1 MKKSI
6 SIFISLLLCLPLLL
20 CGAFFVFNINFA
32 KAEEIVVPLYNNE
45 DFIRTINEYNSTGDA
60 GATRTYILQEDI
72 DVSSLDGKIT
82 GMFGTASL
90 PFAGTFDGNGH
101 TISNLNIN
109 ITLTADSNTF
119 LYAGLF
125 GYTNGATIK
134 NLHISGL
141 NINITINGEANNSL
155 SSVYA
160 GLVGFASNTTI
171 SNTQI
176 SGNYSVDVPKSD
188 ELIFG
193 GLVGQANNT
202 TIENCYIT
210 SSMSIDV
217 IEGYTED
224 NEAIAGNFNMLTY
237 GGLVGQM
244 NNSTLKNAIVRPT
257 SAINLNLS
265 NIYRTTSVIG
275 GVVGNLNSSS
285 VQFVLG
291 AQNLNVDI
299 DENYNGNTF
308 IGGIAGYLSQG
319 ETQII
324 NSIYDGVLTI
334 DDGSGNASIGYLG
347 GYISSPA
354 PSAYNLSYDYYY
366 RPQNST
372 YNAFGYYGNYSLR
385 DNEAY
390 IISQSVRA
398 NSTNY
403 FEDKD
408 WNELYGDWNF
418 TDDFIIRNNVIYL
431 QAFEDNFTLRTEV
444 DEFISI
450 TEPINDVDE
459 SGAEINFR
467 YGDTASFSFQFS
479 NIESGVSDETFSNYY
494 ELTNIT
500 LDKQNGSETVVTFF
514 EQANASGEGTHLEP
528 RVTSNFPNI
537 TAEYDEDT
545 ETYTITING
554 ITMNYAG
561 TYSVN
566 IEPIHFTGNFEYRL
580 FDEEG
585 QLDNESD
592 EMKTE
597 CYVYYTNGEN
607 RNDPSVQIRDMVYGN
622 RYSISTSAR
631 TNSLYSFTGWC
642 IVHYDDEGNE
652 TSTEEIAGATNRDL
666 SFTFGQGVFTDNFT
680 VYARYDYNAC
690 NFNFILG
697 DGIEQ
702 IVLSS
707 RSEPITTTD
716 TTVPLL
722 KQLTSITM
730 DVYVR
735 PNSSFDVQRFMD
747 SVNTFDLENPEAGFC
762 ALVENYPITLEDGTT
777 QYQFTLNLN
786 NLSTDN
792 EDSFTLT
799 FNTEEVH
806 TTDWTLV
813 WILVG
818 SIGGGLLLIGG
829 IILIVFLVKR
839 RGGRGGGGSL
849 KKSSYKNMY
858 Y

>member
-32 KAEEIVVPLYNNE
+32 KAEEVEGRVIYLTSDNFLQV
-45 DFIRTINEYNSTGDA
+45 INEYIRVPETNPIS
-60 GATRTYILQEDI
+60 TYILQEDI
-72 DVSSLDGKIT
+72 NVPNANKDLYDDIEGL
-82 GMFGTASL
+82 FGTAEY

-101 TISNLNIN
+101 TISNLHVN
-109 ITLTADSNTF
+109 LTGDSYANSSTI
-119 LYAGLF
+119 YAGLF
-125 GYTNGATIK
+125 GYTDGATIK
-134 NLHISGL
+134 NLHISGTYNVEVL
-141 NINITINGEANNSL
+141 E
-155 SSVYA
+155 
-160 GLVGFASNTTI
+160 
-171 SNTQI
+171 
-176 SGNYSVDVPKSD
+176 SD
-188 ELIFG
+188 ELVIG

-257 SAINLNLS
+257 SAVNFQLS
-265 NIYRTTSVIG
+265 NVYQTTSVIG

-291 AQNLNVDI
+291 AQSLNVNI
-299 DENYNGNTF
+299 DENYNGSTY

-334 DDGSGNASIGYLG
+334 DDGSGNASIGYVG

-354 PSAYNLSYDYYY
+354 PRAYNLSYDYYY

-372 YNAFGYYGNYSLR
+372 YTAFGDYGNYALR

-398 NSTNY
+398 NSSNY
-403 FEDKD
+403 FESKE
-408 WNELYGDWNF
+408 WNDLYGDWDF

-450 TEPINDVDE
+450 TKEIE
-459 SGAEINFR
+459 SGLR
-467 YGDTASFSFQFS
+467 YGDTASFSFKFS
-479 NIESGVSDETFSNYY
+479 NIEAGVSDETFSNYY

-500 LDKQNGSETVVTFF
+500 LDKQDGSQTVVTFF
-514 EQANASGEGTHLEP
+514 KQENDNDETHLEP
-528 RVTSNFPNI
+528 RVKGEFPNI
-537 TAEYDEDT
+537 TAEYDEKT
-545 ETYTITING
+545 EEYTITING

-566 IEPIHFTGNFEYRL
+566 IEPVRFTGNFEYRL

-607 RNDPSVQIRDMVYGN
+607 RNDPTIQIKDMVYGN

-631 TNSLYSFTGWC
+631 TNSLYSFTSWC
-642 IVHYDDEGNE
+642 IVKYDDEGNE
-652 TSTEEIAGATNRDL
+652 ISSEEITGATNRDL

-702 IVLSS
+702 IVLSN
-707 RSEPITTTD
+707 RSEPITATD

-730 DVYVR
+730 DVYVKA
-735 PNSSFDVQRFMD
+735 NASFDVQRFMD

-762 ALVENYPITLEDGTT
+762 VLVDNYPITLEDGTT

-806 TTDWTLV
+806 TTNWTLV
-813 WILVG
+813 WTLVG

>member
-32 KAEEIVVPLYNNE
+32 KAEGNVVNLTSEN
-45 DFIRTINEYNSTGDA
+45 FLRAINEY
-60 GATRTYILQEDI
+60 GATGIDATTTYVLQEDI
-72 DVSSLDGKIT
+72 DVSKLGDIE
-82 GMFGTASL
+82 GMFGSANT

-101 TISNLNIN
+101 TISNLNMAWTGDTYAN
-109 ITLTADSNTF
+109 SST

-125 GYTNGATIK
+125 GYTDSATIK
-134 NLHISGL
+134 NLHISGTYNVEVL
-141 NINITINGEANNSL
+141 E
-155 SSVYA
+155 
-160 GLVGFASNTTI
+160 
-171 SNTQI
+171 
-176 SGNYSVDVPKSD
+176 SD
-188 ELIFG
+188 ELVIG

-202 TIENCYIT
+202 TLENCYTT
-210 SSMSIDV
+210 SSMSVDV
-217 IEGYTED
+217 IKGFNED

-237 GGLVGQM
+237 GGLVGEM
-244 NNSTLKNAIVRPT
+244 KYSTLVNSIVRPT
-257 SAINLNLS
+257 RAINLNLS

-291 AQNLNVDI
+291 AQSLNVNI
-299 DENYNGNTF
+299 DENYNGSTY
-308 IGGIAGYLSQG
+308 IGGIAGYISQG

-324 NSIYDGVLTI
+324 NSIYDGVLSVE
-334 DDGSGNASIGYLG
+334 DGSGNASIGYVG

-354 PSAYNLSYDYYY
+354 PRAYNLSYDYYY

-372 YNAFGYYGNYSLR
+372 YTAFGDYGDYALR

-398 NSTNY
+398 NSSNY
-403 FEDKD
+403 FESKE
-408 WNELYGDWNF
+408 WNDLYGDWNF

-450 TEPINDVDE
+450 TKEIE
-459 SGAEINFR
+459 SGLR
-467 YGDTASFSFQFS
+467 YGDTASFSFKFS
-479 NIESGVSDETFSNYY
+479 NIEAGVSDETFSNYY

-500 LDKQNGSETVVTFF
+500 LDKQDGSQTVVTFF
-514 EQANASGEGTHLEP
+514 KQENENDETHLEP
-528 RVTSNFPNI
+528 RVKGEFPNI
-537 TAEYDEDT
+537 TAEYNEKT
-545 ETYTITING
+545 EEYTITING

-566 IEPIHFTGNFEYRL
+566 IEPVRFTGNFEYRL

-607 RNDPSVQIRDMVYGN
+607 RNDPTIQIKDMVYGN

-642 IVHYDDEGNE
+642 IVQYDDEGNE
-652 TSTEEIAGATNRDL
+652 ISSEEITGATNRDL

-702 IVLSS
+702 IVLSN

-730 DVYVR
+730 DVYVKA
-735 PNSSFDVQRFMD
+735 NASFDVQRFMD

-762 ALVENYPITLEDGTT
+762 VLVDNYPITLEDGTT

-806 TTDWTLV
+806 ITNWTLV
-813 WILVG
+813 WTLVG

>member
-32 KAEEIVVPLYNNE
+32 KAEGNVVNLTSEN
-45 DFIRTINEYNSTGDA
+45 FLRAINEY
-60 GATRTYILQEDI
+60 GATGIDATTTYVLQEDI
-72 DVSSLDGKIT
+72 DVSKLGDIE
-82 GMFGTASL
+82 GMFGSANT

-101 TISNLNIN
+101 TISNLNMAWTGDTYAN
-109 ITLTADSNTF
+109 SST

-125 GYTNGATIK
+125 GYTDSATIK
-134 NLHISGL
+134 NLHISGAYNVEVL
-141 NINITINGEANNSL
+141 E
-155 SSVYA
+155 
-160 GLVGFASNTTI
+160 
-171 SNTQI
+171 
-176 SGNYSVDVPKSD
+176 SD
-188 ELIFG
+188 ELVIG
-193 GLVGQANNT
+193 GFIGQANNT

-210 SSMSIDV
+210 SSMSVDV
-217 IEGYTED
+217 IKGFNED
-224 NEAIAGNFNMLTY
+224 NEAVAGNFNMLTY

-244 NNSTLKNAIVRPT
+244 KYSTLVNSIVRPT
-257 SAINLNLS
+257 STVNFHLS
-265 NIYRTTSVIG
+265 NVYRTTSVIG

-285 VQFVLG
+285 VRFVLG
-291 AQNLNVDI
+291 AQSLNVNI
-299 DENYNGNTF
+299 DENYNGSTY
-308 IGGIAGYLSQG
+308 IGGIAGYISQG

-324 NSIYDGVLTI
+324 NSIYDGVLTVE
-334 DDGSGNASIGYLG
+334 DGSGNASIGYVG

-354 PSAYNLSYDYYY
+354 PRAYNLSYDYYY

-372 YNAFGYYGNYSLR
+372 YTAFGDYGDYALR

-398 NSTNY
+398 NSSNY
-403 FEDKD
+403 FESKE
-408 WNELYGDWNF
+408 WNDLYGDWNF

-450 TEPINDVDE
+450 TKEIE
-459 SGAEINFR
+459 SGLR
-467 YGDTASFSFQFS
+467 YGDTASFSFKFS
-479 NIESGVSDETFSNYY
+479 NIEAGVSDETFSNYY

-500 LDKQNGSETVVTFF
+500 LDKQDGSQTVVTFF
-514 EQANASGEGTHLEP
+514 KQENENDGTHLEP
-528 RVTSNFPNI
+528 RVKSEFPNI
-537 TAEYDEDT
+537 TAEYNEET
-545 ETYTITING
+545 EEYTITING

-566 IEPIHFTGNFEYRL
+566 IEPVRFTGNFEYRL

-607 RNDPSVQIRDMVYGN
+607 RNDPTIQIKDMVYGN

-642 IVHYDDEGNE
+642 IVKYDDEGNE
-652 TSTEEIAGATNRDL
+652 ISSEEITGATNRDL

-730 DVYVR
+730 DVYVKA
-735 PNSSFDVQRFMD
+735 NASFDVQRFMD

-762 ALVENYPITLEDGTT
+762 VLVDNYPITLEDGTT

-806 TTDWTLV
+806 TTNWTLV
-813 WILVG
+813 WTLVG

>member
-32 KAEEIVVPLYNNE
+32 KAEGNVVNLTSEN
-45 DFIRTINEYNSTGDA
+45 FLRAINEY
-60 GATRTYILQEDI
+60 GATGIDATTTYVLQEDI
-72 DVSSLDGKIT
+72 DVSKLGDIE
-82 GMFGTASL
+82 GMFGSANT

-101 TISNLNIN
+101 TISNLNMAWTGDTYAN
-109 ITLTADSNTF
+109 SST

-125 GYTNGATIK
+125 GYTDSATIK
-134 NLHISGL
+134 NLHISGAYNVEVL
-141 NINITINGEANNSL
+141 E
-155 SSVYA
+155 
-160 GLVGFASNTTI
+160 
-171 SNTQI
+171 
-176 SGNYSVDVPKSD
+176 SD
-188 ELIFG
+188 ELVIG
-193 GLVGQANNT
+193 GFIGQANNT

-210 SSMSIDV
+210 SSMSVDV
-217 IEGYTED
+217 IKGFNED
-224 NEAIAGNFNMLTY
+224 NEAVAGNFNMLTY

-244 NNSTLKNAIVRPT
+244 KYSTLVNSIVRPT
-257 SAINLNLS
+257 STVNFHLS
-265 NIYRTTSVIG
+265 NVYRTTSVIG

-285 VQFVLG
+285 VRFVLG
-291 AQNLNVDI
+291 AQSLNVNI
-299 DENYNGNTF
+299 DENYNGSTY
-308 IGGIAGYLSQG
+308 IGGIAGYISQG

-324 NSIYDGVLTI
+324 NSIYDGVLTVE
-334 DDGSGNASIGYLG
+334 DGSGNASIGYVG

-354 PSAYNLSYDYYY
+354 PRAYNLSYDYYY

-372 YNAFGYYGNYSLR
+372 YTAFGDYGDYALR

-398 NSTNY
+398 NSSNY
-403 FEDKD
+403 FESKE
-408 WNELYGDWNF
+408 WNDLYGDWDF

-450 TEPINDVDE
+450 TKEIE
-459 SGAEINFR
+459 SGLR
-467 YGDTASFSFQFS
+467 YGDTASFSFKFS
-479 NIESGVSDETFSNYY
+479 NIEAGVSDETFSNYY

-500 LDKQNGSETVVTFF
+500 LDKQDGSQTVVTFF
-514 EQANASGEGTHLEP
+514 KEDNESGNGTHLEP
-528 RVTSNFPNI
+528 RVKSEFPNI
-537 TAEYDEDT
+537 TAEYNEET
-545 ETYTITING
+545 EEYTITING

-566 IEPIHFTGNFEYRL
+566 IEPVRFTGNFEYRL

-607 RNDPSVQIRDMVYGN
+607 RNDPNIQIKDDMVYGN

-642 IVHYDDEGNE
+642 IVKYDDEGNE
-652 TSTEEIAGATNRDL
+652 ISSEEITGATNRDL

-730 DVYVR
+730 DVYVKA
-735 PNSSFDVQRFMD
+735 NASFDVQRFMD

-762 ALVENYPITLEDGTT
+762 VLVDNYPITLEDGTT

-806 TTDWTLV
+806 TTNWTLV
-813 WILVG
+813 WTLVG

>member
-32 KAEEIVVPLYNNE
+32 KAEEVEGRVIYLTSDNFLQV
-45 DFIRTINEYNSTGDA
+45 INEYIRVPETNPIS
-60 GATRTYILQEDI
+60 TYILQEDI
-72 DVSSLDGKIT
+72 DVPNANKDLYDDIEGL
-82 GMFGTASL
+82 FGTASL

-101 TISNLNIN
+101 TISNLHVN
-109 ITLTADSNTF
+109 LTGDSYANSSTI
-119 LYAGLF
+119 YAGLF
-125 GYTNGATIK
+125 GYTDGATIK
-134 NLHISGL
+134 NLHISGTYNVEVL
-141 NINITINGEANNSL
+141 E
-155 SSVYA
+155 
-160 GLVGFASNTTI
+160 
-171 SNTQI
+171 
-176 SGNYSVDVPKSD
+176 SD
-188 ELIFG
+188 ELVIG

-210 SSMSIDV
+210 SSMSVDV
-217 IEGYTED
+217 IKGFNED
-224 NEAIAGNFNMLTY
+224 NEAVAGNFNMLTY

-244 NNSTLKNAIVRPT
+244 KYSTLVNSIVRPT
-257 SAINLNLS
+257 STVNFHLS
-265 NIYRTTSVIG
+265 NVYRTTSVIG

-285 VQFVLG
+285 VRFVLG
-291 AQNLNVDI
+291 AQSLNVNI
-299 DENYNGNTF
+299 DENYNGSTY
-308 IGGIAGYLSQG
+308 IGGIAGYISQG

-324 NSIYDGVLTI
+324 NSIYDGVLTVE
-334 DDGSGNASIGYLG
+334 DGSGNASIGYVG

-354 PSAYNLSYDYYY
+354 PRAYNLSYDYYY

-372 YNAFGYYGNYSLR
+372 YTAFGDYGNYALR

-398 NSTNY
+398 NSSNY
-403 FEDKD
+403 FEEKD
-408 WNELYGDWNF
+408 WNDLYGDWNF

-450 TEPINDVDE
+450 TKEIE
-459 SGAEINFR
+459 SGLR
-467 YGDTASFSFQFS
+467 YGDTASFSFKFS
-479 NIESGVSDETFSNYY
+479 NIEAGVSDETFSNYY

-500 LDKQNGSETVVTFF
+500 LDKQDGSQTVATFF
-514 EQANASGEGTHLEP
+514 TEDNESGNGTHLEP
-528 RVTSNFPNI
+528 RVKSEFPNI
-537 TAEYDEDT
+537 TAEYNEET
-545 ETYTITING
+545 EEYTITING

-566 IEPIHFTGNFEYRL
+566 IEPVRFTGNFEYRL

-607 RNDPSVQIRDMVYGN
+607 RNDPTIQIKDMVYGN

-642 IVHYDDEGNE
+642 IVQYDDEGNE
-652 TSTEEIAGATNRDL
+652 ISSEEITGATNRDL

-702 IVLSS
+702 IVLSN

-730 DVYVR
+730 DVYVKA
-735 PNSSFDVQRFMD
+735 NASFDVQRFMD

-762 ALVENYPITLEDGTT
+762 VLVDNYPITLEDGTT

-806 TTDWTLV
+806 TTNWTLV
-813 WILVG
+813 WTLVG

>member
-32 KAEEIVVPLYNNE
+32 KAEEVEGRVIYLTSDNFLQV
-45 DFIRTINEYNSTGDA
+45 INEYIRVPETNPIS
-60 GATRTYILQEDI
+60 TYILQEDI
-72 DVSSLDGKIT
+72 DVSNAKKDLYDDIEGL
-82 GMFGTASL
+82 FGTASL

-101 TISNLNIN
+101 TISNLHVN
-109 ITLTADSNTF
+109 LTGDSYANSSTI
-119 LYAGLF
+119 YAGLF
-125 GYTNGATIK
+125 GYTDGATIK
-134 NLHISGL
+134 NLHISGTYNVEVL
-141 NINITINGEANNSL
+141 E
-155 SSVYA
+155 
-160 GLVGFASNTTI
+160 
-171 SNTQI
+171 
-176 SGNYSVDVPKSD
+176 SD
-188 ELIFG
+188 ELVIG

-210 SSMSIDV
+210 SSMFVDV
-217 IEGYTED
+217 IKGFNED
-224 NEAIAGNFNMLTY
+224 NEAVAGNFNMLTY
-237 GGLVGQM
+237 GGLVGEM
-244 NNSTLKNAIVRPT
+244 KYSTLKNSIVRPT
-257 SAINLNLS
+257 SAANFQLS
-265 NIYRTTSVIG
+265 NVYRTTSVIG

-285 VQFVLG
+285 VRFVLG
-291 AQNLNVDI
+291 AQSLNVNI
-299 DENYNGNTF
+299 DENYNGSTY
-308 IGGIAGYLSQG
+308 IGGIAGYISQG
-319 ETQII
+319 EAQII
-324 NSIYDGVLTI
+324 NSIYDGVITVE
-334 DDGSGNASIGYLG
+334 DGSGNASIGYVG

-354 PSAYNLSYDYYY
+354 PRAYNLSYDYYY

-372 YNAFGYYGNYSLR
+372 YTAFGDYGNYALR

-398 NSTNY
+398 NSSNY
-403 FEDKD
+403 FESKE
-408 WNELYGDWNF
+408 WNDLYGDWDF

-450 TEPINDVDE
+450 TKEIE
-459 SGAEINFR
+459 SGLR
-467 YGDTASFSFQFS
+467 YGDTASFSFKFS
-479 NIESGVSDETFSNYY
+479 NIEAGVSDETFSNYY

-500 LDKQNGSETVVTFF
+500 LDKQDGSQTVVTFF
-514 EQANASGEGTHLEP
+514 KQENDNDETHLEP
-528 RVTSNFPNI
+528 RVKSEFPNI
-537 TAEYDEDT
+537 TAEYNEET
-545 ETYTITING
+545 EEYTITING

-566 IEPIHFTGNFEYRL
+566 IEPVRFTGNFEYRL

-607 RNDPSVQIRDMVYGN
+607 RNDPTIQIKDMVYGN

-642 IVHYDDEGNE
+642 IVQYDDEGNE
-652 TSTEEIAGATNRDL
+652 ISSEEITGATNRDL

-702 IVLSS
+702 IVLSN

-730 DVYVR
+730 DVYVKA
-735 PNSSFDVQRFMD
+735 NASFDVQRFMD

-762 ALVENYPITLEDGTT
+762 VLVDNYPITLEDGTT

-806 TTDWTLV
+806 ITNWTLV
-813 WILVG
+813 WTLVG

>member
-6 SIFISLLLCLPLLL
+6 SIFINLLLCLPLLF
-20 CGAFFVFNINFA
+20 CGAFFILNTNSA
-32 KAEEIVVPLYNNE
+32 KAEENIVNLTNNN
-45 DFIRTINEYNSTGDA
+45 FLNVMNEY
-60 GATRTYILQEDI
+60 GADWVNYTLVLQEDI
-72 DVSSLDGKIT
+72 DVSRLNGEIT
-82 GMFGTASL
+82 GMIGTADN
-90 PFAGTFDGNGH
+90 PFAGTFDGNGY
-101 TISNLNIN
+101 TISNLNMV
-109 ITLTADSNTF
+109 LTDVDTYGSSSTMH
-119 LYAGLF
+119 AGLF

-134 NLHISGL
+134 NLHISG
-141 NINITINGEANNSL
+141 T
-155 SSVYA
+155 YD
-160 GLVGFASNTTI
+160 
-171 SNTQI
+171 
-176 SGNYSVDVPKSD
+176 VDVLESD
-188 ELIFG
+188 ELIIG

-217 IEGYTED
+217 VSGYTQD
-224 NEAIAGNFNMLTY
+224 NQIISGNFNMLTY
-237 GGLVGQM
+237 GGMVGQM
-244 NNSTLKNAIVRPT
+244 NNSTIRTSIIRPT
-257 SAINLNLS
+257 NDISFNLS
-265 NIYRTTSVIG
+265 NAYQTTTVIG
-275 GVVGNLNSSS
+275 GVVGNLNASKIL
-285 VQFVLG
+285 FTIG
-291 AQNLNVDI
+291 TQNLNVNI

-334 DDGSGNASIGYLG
+334 DDASGNAYVGYLG
-347 GYISSPA
+347 GYISTPA
-354 PSAYNLSYDYYY
+354 PNAYNLSYDYYY

-372 YNAFGYYGNYSLR
+372 YNAFGYYGGYSLR
-385 DNEAY
+385 DNEAV
-390 IISQSVRA
+390 IISQNTRA
-398 NSTNY
+398 NSLSY

-408 WNELYGDWNF
+408 WNGLIGDEW
-418 TDDFIIRNNVIYL
+418 DFVNTFVMRTNTIYL

-450 TEPINDVDE
+450 TKEIE
-459 SGAEINFR
+459 SGVR
-467 YGDTASFSFQFS
+467 YGDEASFSFQFS
-479 NIESGVSDETFSNYY
+479 YIENGGTGVSEETFSNYY
-494 ELTNIT
+494 RLTNIT
-500 LDKQNGSETVVTFF
+500 LDKSGTSQTVVTFYRM
-514 EQANASGEGTHLEP
+514 NNSNGNGYHYEP
-528 RVTSNFPNI
+528 RVNSNFPNI
-537 TAEYDEDT
+537 MAEYDEET

-554 ITMNYAG
+554 ITMNYSG

-566 IEPIHFTGNFEYRL
+566 IEPINFSGNFEYRL

-585 QLDNESD
+585 QPDDDND

-607 RNDPSVQIRDMVYGN
+607 RNDPSIQINDMVYGN

-631 TNSLYSFTGWC
+631 TNSLYSFSGWY

-652 TSTEEIAGATNRDL
+652 VSSEAITGATSRDL

-680 VYARYDYNAC
+680 VYAKYDYNAC
-690 NFNFILG
+690 SFNFILG

-702 IVLSS
+702 IVLSN
-707 RSEPITTTD
+707 RSEPITESN
-716 TTVPLL
+716 TTVSLL

-730 DVYVR
+730 DVYVK
-735 PNSSFDVQRFMD
+735 PNFSFDVQRFLDVM
-747 SVNTFDLENPEAGFC
+747 NTFDLENPSAGFC
-762 ALVENYPITLEDGTT
+762 VLVEGYPVTLEDGTT
-777 QYQFTLNLN
+777 YYQFTLNLN

-792 EDSFTLT
+792 EDSFTVT
-799 FNTEEVH
+799 FNTEEIQA
-806 TTDWTLV
+806 TNWTLV

>member
-32 KAEEIVVPLYNNE
+32 KAEGNVVNLTSEN
-45 DFIRTINEYNSTGDA
+45 FLRAINEY
-60 GATRTYILQEDI
+60 GATGIDATTTYVLQEDI
-72 DVSSLDGKIT
+72 DVSKLGDIE
-82 GMFGTASL
+82 GMFGSANT

-101 TISNLNIN
+101 TISNLNMAWTGDTYAN
-109 ITLTADSNTF
+109 SST

-125 GYTNGATIK
+125 GYTDSATIK
-134 NLHISGL
+134 NLHISGAYNVEVL
-141 NINITINGEANNSL
+141 E
-155 SSVYA
+155 
-160 GLVGFASNTTI
+160 
-171 SNTQI
+171 
-176 SGNYSVDVPKSD
+176 SD
-188 ELIFG
+188 ELVIG
-193 GLVGQANNT
+193 GFIGQANNT

-210 SSMSIDV
+210 SSMSVDV
-217 IEGYTED
+217 IKGFNED
-224 NEAIAGNFNMLTY
+224 NEAVAGNFNMLTY

-244 NNSTLKNAIVRPT
+244 KYSTLVNSIVRPT
-257 SAINLNLS
+257 STVNFHLS
-265 NIYRTTSVIG
+265 NVYRTTSVIG

-285 VQFVLG
+285 VRFVLG
-291 AQNLNVDI
+291 AQSLNVNI
-299 DENYNGNTF
+299 DENYNGSTY
-308 IGGIAGYLSQG
+308 IGGIAGYISQG

-324 NSIYDGVLTI
+324 NSIYDGVLTVE
-334 DDGSGNASIGYLG
+334 DGSGNASVGYVG

-354 PSAYNLSYDYYY
+354 PRAYNLSYDYYY

-372 YNAFGYYGNYSLR
+372 FTAFGDYGNYALR

-398 NSTNY
+398 NSFNY
-403 FEDKD
+403 FESKE
-408 WNELYGDWNF
+408 WNDLYGDWDF

-450 TEPINDVDE
+450 TKEIE
-459 SGAEINFR
+459 SGLR
-467 YGDTASFSFQFS
+467 YGDTASFSFKFS
-479 NIESGVSDETFSNYY
+479 NIEAGVSDETFSNYY

-500 LDKQNGSETVVTFF
+500 LDKQDGSQTVVTFF
-514 EQANASGEGTHLEP
+514 KEDNESGNGTHLEP
-528 RVTSNFPNI
+528 RVKSEFPNI
-537 TAEYDEDT
+537 TAEYNEET
-545 ETYTITING
+545 EEYTITING

-566 IEPIHFTGNFEYRL
+566 IEPVRFTGNFEYRL

-607 RNDPSVQIRDMVYGN
+607 RNDPNIQIKDDMVYGN

-642 IVHYDDEGNE
+642 IVKYDDEGNE
-652 TSTEEIAGATNRDL
+652 ISSEEITGATNRDL

-730 DVYVR
+730 DVYVKA
-735 PNSSFDVQRFMD
+735 NASFDVQRFMD

-762 ALVENYPITLEDGTT
+762 VLVDNYPITLEDGTT

-806 TTDWTLV
+806 TTNWTLV
-813 WILVG
+813 WTLVG